1 MDPTTVSE
9 AMMAAIFMIEYLREC
24 GELCMA
30 PRLVLMVKLADY
42 FLRRP
47 RAVNPA
53 RAMSEAAE
61 GAGTA
66 PNSMTY
72 EKVAPPSP

>member
-9 AMMAAIFMIEYLREC
+9 AMMAGVFMVCLGEC
-24 GELCMA
+24 GELGVA
-30 PRLVLMVKLADY
+30 PRVVLGVSPADY